1 MHGYP
6 MKIESSAA
14 AKDPEMAKRLWQV
27 SEEFTAIHCAC
38 CHFLDI
44 SNSPLYWTARLGVQS
59 SVTGVAEG
67 TPLVFVF
74 FLFTG
79 IRLFFPSSII

>member
-1 MHGYP
+1 MEMHGYP

-44 SNSPLYWTARLGVQS
+44 SNSPLYWTARPGVQS

-67 TPLVFVF
+67 FSF
-74 FLFTG
+74 GFRFLPFYG
-79 IRLFFPSSII
+79 N